1 MSLSHPFRHALGE
14 PLGTL
19 RIRRSYANFLSMGA
33 VHSTQLQ
40 TNDHNSPQVSSRRR
54 RRRRRRRVGSD
65 SCATHIRCV
74 LPPPHGQ
81 AGRAPL
87 NVCAKNSVT
96 AHYIYLCECLVHLCA
111 FATRSSARFTR
122 PAVKTLRLQA
132 IGEPNSAQLKPSRTD
147 QDTSRKITHTRS
159 ASTYARV
166 NINIPRRRSQMRSA
180 ALLLH

>member
-54 RRRRRRRVGSD
+54 RVGSD

-87 NVCAKNSVT
+87 RVCAKNSVT

-147 QDTSRKITHTRS
+147 QETSRMFACTHAHQRM
-159 ASTYARV
+159 RV
-166 NINIPRRRSQMRSA
+166 
-180 ALLLH
+180 